1 MLCALCILSMPFS
14 LICIIDLGIPSPAV
28 YLFAPTWIVNGWT
41 FLPFI
46 PFFPILF
53 FSFALALPFPL
64 FIYYFN
70 FPNLAE
76 QLSCIYHIVTID
88 IRILYLIHRLYC
100 YNYVYNSYTFYP
112 VNPISAPY
120 RLQLIGVLSFI
131 IQFSVRIHTYCILSQ
146 FDTLAHFVIFTH
158 SDRDRKCKQRKKN
171 VLLSAINK
179 FDVSICLC
187 LSAYHSLPRWKL
199 WVTIACTH
207 TAHTIWIRMPHICSA
222 VIFSRSNIVFDA

>member
-158 SDRDRKCKQRKKN
+158 SDRDRKCKQRKKKCSFKCDQQIWCEYLF
-171 VLLSAINK
+171 VFVGLSFAPTLKTLSYYRLHAHGTYDLN
-179 FDVSICLC
+179 SNASYMLC
-187 LSAYHSLPRWKL
+187 RYL
-199 WVTIACTH
+199 
-207 TAHTIWIRMPHICSA
+207 
-222 VIFSRSNIVFDA
+222 